1 MKNSNK
7 WPTLP
12 SELVDTCL
20 LYVTLSPGKRNEYPQ
35 RNDEEVLRC
44 WPRLVRAVRDLVLG
58 WERITGAGRT
68 RRKAKISVRHIT
80 KSSFFFLFSFLIA
93 LFLCFTANQNGGEKL
108 YTSWIFIRLHSKT
121 KTGSFPVALFIILYN
136 VVQTFEFMH
145 EIPKFYNSS
154 STFLWFL
161 LFKVV
166 LTLSLWLDSL
176 KDKSLRETFHL
187 RPIEQYFTFW
197 TWKKYHDQRKTC
209 YIPIFLANSFPP
221 STDASLLLA
230 APAEPVRPLAL
241 PSDTKS
247 AFSISKCLKRRMKN
261 LPHSGVWWG
270 SIRCN
275 IRQVWINRR
284 RSLGTASYWC
294 SIHL

>member
-1 MKNSNK
+1 M
-7 WPTLP
+7 
-12 SELVDTCL
+12 DTCL

-68 RRKAKISVRHIT
+68 RRKAKISVSHIT

-121 KTGSFPVALFIILYN
+121 KTGSFPVALFIMLYN

-145 EIPKFYNSS
+145 EIPKFSNSS
-154 STFLWFL
+154 GSQWAVLSSGSCSSK
-161 LFKVV
+161 LFW
-166 LTLSLWLDSL
+166 LSSLWLDSL

-187 RPIEQYFTFW
+187 RPIEQYFT
-197 TWKKYHDQRKTC
+197 
-209 YIPIFLANSFPP
+209 LM
-221 STDASLLLA
+221 L
-230 APAEPVRPLAL
+230 
-241 PSDTKS
+241 
-247 AFSISKCLKRRMKN
+247 SILR
-261 LPHSGVWWG
+261 
-270 SIRCN
+270 
-275 IRQVWINRR
+275 
-284 RSLGTASYWC
+284 
-294 SIHL
+294 